1 MGAATVRAQAKL
13 NLFLRVTGREASG
26 YHHLETLFCRIAL
39 ADVVTVRLTSTGRV
53 LDSTGPALPP
63 EGLGATEHNL
73 AWRAAVAYAE
83 ALGWPASF
91 AIELDKQIPVSA
103 GLAGGSADAG
113 AVLRALN
120 ALSPRPVAPDRLL
133 ELARALG
140 ADVPFLTQDVA
151 TLAFAWRRGDAWHA
165 LPPLPSRT
173 CLLAIPALGVATS
186 QAYAWLDEARSWT
199 DREVLPVTTGITLP
213 DVPSWDDVSRLAH
226 NDFEDVVFPRQLEVD
241 RAWRY
246 LSEVASQRDPAAFA
260 RMSGSGAAIFAIF
273 ASGVAAGDAPP
284 APPPE
289 VRVIVTHTADRVEP
303 VQLID

>member
-1 MGAATVRAQAKL
+1 MGAATVRAQAKI

-39 ADVVTVRLTSTGRV
+39 ADVVSVRLTSTGRV
-53 LDSTGPALPP
+53 LDSGGPALPP
-63 EGLGATEHNL
+63 QGLGPTEQNL
-73 AWRAAVAYAE
+73 AWRAAVAYAD
-83 ALGWPASF
+83 AVGWPASF
-91 AIELDKQIPVSA
+91 AIELDKQIPVTA

-120 ALSPRPVAPDRLL
+120 ALSPRPVAADTLL

-140 ADVPFLTQDVA
+140 ADVSFLTQDVA
-151 TLAFAWRRGDAWHA
+151 TLAFAWGRGDAWRA

-173 CLLAIPALGVATS
+173 CLLAVPAAGVATS

-199 DREVLPVTTGITLP
+199 DREVPAVATGSTLP

-226 NDFEDVVFPRQLEVD
+226 NDFEGVVFPRHPEIEQ
-241 RAWRY
+241 AWRY
-246 LSEVASQRDPAAFA
+246 LTDVATQRGPGGFA
-260 RMSGSGAAIFAIF
+260 RMSGSGAAIFAVL
-273 ASGVAAGDAPP
+273 ATGVAASDAPP
-284 APPPE
+284 APPAG
-289 VRVIVTHTADRVEP
+289 VQVIVSHTAARVEP

>member
-1 MGAATVRAQAKL
+1 MGAATVRAQAKI

-39 ADVVTVRLTSTGRV
+39 ADAVTVRLTSTGRA
-53 LDSTGPALPP
+53 LDSAGPALPP
-63 EGLGATEHNL
+63 QGLGPTEQNL
-73 AWRAAVAYAE
+73 AWRAAVAYAD
-83 ALGWPASF
+83 ATGWPASF

-113 AVLRALN
+113 GVLRALN
-120 ALSPRPVAPDRLL
+120 ALSPRPVAPDTLL
-133 ELARALG
+133 ELARSLG

-151 TLAFAWRRGDAWHA
+151 ALAFAWGRGDAWHA

-173 CLLAIPALGVATS
+173 CLLAVSALGVATRE
-186 QAYAWLDEARSWT
+186 AYAWLDEARAWT
-199 DREVLPVTTGITLP
+199 DREVQPVATGSTLP

-226 NDFEDVVFPRQLEVD
+226 NDFEDVVFPRHPEVQ

-246 LSEVASQRDPAAFA
+246 LTDVASQRDPGAFA
-260 RMSGSGAAIFAIF
+260 LMSGSGAAIFAIL
-273 ASGVAAGDAPP
+273 ATGVAAGDAAP
-284 APPPE
+284 APPPG
-289 VRVIVTHTADRVEP
+289 VRVIVSHTAARVEP